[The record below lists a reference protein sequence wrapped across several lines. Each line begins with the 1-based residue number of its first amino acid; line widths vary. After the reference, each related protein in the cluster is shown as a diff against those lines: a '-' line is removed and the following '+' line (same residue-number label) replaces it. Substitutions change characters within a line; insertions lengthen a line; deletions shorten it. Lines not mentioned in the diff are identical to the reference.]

1 MFALTSVRGKESEA
15 FKAVAKYVRD
25 ADDRQSAIQALQ
37 RIPVAHWPKQEAK
50 PLLDT
55 LLRYIRSVPVAE
67 RTAPAVLDA
76 LQLADALAS
85 QLPLAEARQVRREL
99 GDLGVRVLRLATV
112 PDQMLFDKERL
123 VVKAGKPVEIIFDNN
138 DLMPHNFVV
147 TQPGSLEA
155 IGTLAEATATQPG
168 ALERGYVPPSDK
180 VLLKSQLL
188 QPRNAQKLR
197 WTAPKEPG
205 VYPYVCTYPG
215 HWRRMYGALYVVE
228 DLDEYL
234 ADPETYLTK
243 HP

>member
-1 MFALTSVRGKESEA
+1 
-15 FKAVAKYVRD
+15 
-25 ADDRQSAIQALQ
+25 
-37 RIPVAHWPKQEAK
+37 
-50 PLLDT
+50 
-55 LLRYIRSVPVAE
+55 
-67 RTAPAVLDA
+67 
-76 LQLADALAS
+76 
-85 QLPLAEARQVRREL
+85 
-99 GDLGVRVLRLATV
+99 
-112 PDQMLFDKERL
+112 
-123 VVKAGKPVEIIFDNN
+123 
-138 DLMPHNFVV
+138 FVV

-243 HP
+243 HPLPITDDLLKFVRPRKEWKLEELASSVEQLKDGRSFSNGKQI